1 MTDPGE
7 MIDSFAPLEWISLE
21 SAQSVSAEF
30 EDVYSVVGDELL
42 TKPKATILAL
52 ESAISANYL
61 NIGRPK
67 LHLINIGSDR
77 NIAISDVREDS
88 IGELISIDG
97 IVRKITQVKYEMLT
111 GVFKCNRCPAKI
123 KILQTGQGMI
133 GPGACYLEQDG
144 CGRSVGKGRDNTRF
158 SLVESESEYRNV
170 QKFEIQEMPENLSG
184 GDQPNKLI
192 GYVYDDLVGHM
203 TAGDRVTLTG
213 WLEIDQTKEAKE
225 KGIFDLRFIVNN
237 IKQLNESDE
246 CNRLTEEELTE
257 ITELAKSPGHVTKLI
272 RSIAPSIHGYE
283 EIKEAIALQLFG
295 GVAKQA
301 PDGQRLRG
309 DFHILLVG
317 DPGIAKSQLLHF
329 SSKLSNRGT
338 YVSGKASTAAGL
350 TAAAVKDEFGEGR
363 YVLEAGAL
371 VMADKGFAAV
381 DEMDKMSEQDRS
393 SMHEVMESQS
403 VTVAKA
409 GIKATLMTRCP
420 VLGAANP
427 KLGRFDPTESLT
439 SQIDMPP
446 ALLSRFDLI
455 FALTDNINAERDAA
469 IARHI
474 LGNHISAVPL
484 DSKHQAITKSDLY
497 DRDTIRKFV
506 LHGRTIIPKIPN
518 ELIEMVVA
526 EYVRVRKLGENDHK
540 MSITPRQSEAYIRL
554 SEASARMRFSESVEK
569 EDVERAIR
577 IVNNYLLK
585 LLGGDVDNA
594 VSSIPTN
601 ERQRIDTLKRI
612 LRTGERGTMNFDELL
627 NTAVSYGINED
638 RVRRLID
645 EMTNKGIVMCPKVGW
660 YKVID

>member
-1 MTDPGE
+1 MTDINE
-7 MIDSFAPLEWISLE
+7 AIDSFAPNEWGASE
-21 SAQSVSAEF
+21 TVQSVSVPF
-30 EDVYSVVGDELL
+30 EAIYAAIGDELIDN
-42 TKPKATILAL
+42 PKETIGRI
-52 ESAISANYL
+52 ESAIQTNYANL
-61 NIGRPK
+61 GKPK
-67 LHLINIGSDR
+67 LRITEIGADR
-77 NIAISDVREDS
+77 AIAISDIREDS
-88 IGELISIDG
+88 IGELISVNG
-97 IVRKITQVKYEMLT
+97 IVRKITQVKYELVI
-111 GVFKCNRCPAKI
+111 GVFKCSRCPAKI
-123 KILQTGQGMI
+123 RVIQSGGQMV

-144 CGRSVGKGRDNTRF
+144 CGRGVGKGRDNTRF
-158 SLVESESEYRNV
+158 TLIEIESVYRNV
-170 QKFEIQEMPENLSG
+170 QKFEIQESPEDISG
-184 GDQPNKLI
+184 GEQPNKLI

-213 WLEIDQTKEAKE
+213 WLDIDQTKEAKE
-225 KGIFDLRFIVNN
+225 KGIFDLRFTTNN

-246 CNRLTEEELTE
+246 CNRLTDEELTE
-257 ITELAKSPGHVTKLI
+257 IKELAKSPDHIKKLI
-272 RSIAPSIHGYE
+272 NSIAPSIHGYD

-301 PDGQRLRG
+301 ADGQRLRG

-317 DPGIAKSQLLHF
+317 DPGIAKSQLLHY

-338 YVSGKASTAAGL
+338 YVSGKSSTAAGL

-393 SMHEVMESQS
+393 SMHEVMESQT

-484 DSKHQAITKSDLY
+484 ESKGQAETKSTLY
-497 DRDTIRKFV
+497 DRETIKKFV
-506 LHGRTIIPKIPN
+506 LHGRTIIPKIPA
-518 ELIEMVVA
+518 ELIEMMVA
-526 EYVRVRKLGENDHK
+526 EYVRVRKLGEKDNK

-594 VSSIPTN
+594 VSNLPTN
-601 ERQRIDTLKRI
+601 ERQRIDTIKRI
-612 LRTGERGTMNFDELL
+612 LRTGERGTMMFDELL
-627 NTAVSYGINED
+627 NTAVSSGINED
-638 RVRRLID
+638 RVRRLLD
-645 EMTNKGIVMCPKVGW
+645 EMVNKGIVLCPKVGW

>member
-1 MTDPGE
+1 
-7 MIDSFAPLEWISLE
+7 
-21 SAQSVSAEF
+21 
-30 EDVYSVVGDELL
+30 
-42 TKPKATILAL
+42 
-52 ESAISANYL
+52 
-61 NIGRPK
+61 
-67 LHLINIGSDR
+67 
-77 NIAISDVREDS
+77 
-88 IGELISIDG
+88 
-97 IVRKITQVKYEMLT
+97 
-111 GVFKCNRCPAKI
+111 
-123 KILQTGQGMI
+123 
-133 GPGACYLEQDG
+133 
-144 CGRSVGKGRDNTRF
+144 
-158 SLVESESEYRNV
+158 
-170 QKFEIQEMPENLSG
+170 
-184 GDQPNKLI
+184 
-192 GYVYDDLVGHM
+192 
-203 TAGDRVTLTG
+203 
-213 WLEIDQTKEAKE
+213 
-225 KGIFDLRFIVNN
+225 
-237 IKQLNESDE
+237 
-246 CNRLTEEELTE
+246 
-257 ITELAKSPGHVTKLI
+257 
-272 RSIAPSIHGYE
+272 
-283 EIKEAIALQLFG
+283 
-295 GVAKQA
+295 
-301 PDGQRLRG
+301 
-309 DFHILLVG
+309 
-317 DPGIAKSQLLHF
+317 
-329 SSKLSNRGT
+329 
-338 YVSGKASTAAGL
+338 
-350 TAAAVKDEFGEGR
+350 
-363 YVLEAGAL
+363 
-371 VMADKGFAAV
+371 
-381 DEMDKMSEQDRS
+381 
-393 SMHEVMESQS
+393 MHEVMESQS